1 MNMVQILQ
9 TSPLFSGTT
18 SDEIAQLLSCL
29 EGRTSD
35 FARDRAIIEEGN
47 HTDELGI
54 VLKGRV
60 HITRHDFWGN
70 RSLVTEVAVGGS
82 FAEALACTTQAS
94 EVSVVAAEQST
105 ILFLNIHKV
114 ITSCARG
121 CIFHHTLIENMVRLL
136 SQRNLDLLKKI
147 DHLTKRSTRD
157 KLLSYLNSESKR
169 QQSRTFTIPFDRQQ
183 LADYLCVERSAMS
196 TELSRM
202 QADGLVEYQRRE
214 FTLHH
219 EEY

>member
-1 MNMVQILQ
+1 
-9 TSPLFSGTT
+9 
-18 SDEIAQLLSCL
+18 
-29 EGRTSD
+29 
-35 FARDRAIIEEGN
+35 
-47 HTDELGI
+47 
-54 VLKGRV
+54 
-60 HITRHDFWGN
+60 
-70 RSLVTEVAVGGS
+70 
-82 FAEALACTTQAS
+82 
-94 EVSVVAAEQST
+94 
-105 ILFLNIHKV
+105 
-114 ITSCARG
+114 
-121 CIFHHTLIENMVRLL
+121 MVRLL

-202 QADGLVEYQRRE
+202 QVDGLVEYQRRE

>member
-9 TSPLFSGTT
+9 LSTLFAGTT
-18 SDEIAQLLSCL
+18 ADEIASLLQCL
-29 EGRTSD
+29 EGRTDD
-35 FARDRAIIEEGN
+35 FERDWAIIKEGD

-70 RSLVTEVAVGGS
+70 RSLVADVAAGES
-82 FAEALACTTQAS
+82 FAEALACTAAPS
-94 EVSVVAAEQST
+94 EVSVVTAERST
-105 ILFLNIHKV
+105 ILFLNVHKIV
-114 ITSCARG
+114 TSCERG

-136 SQRNLDLLKKI
+136 SQKNLELMKKI

-157 KLLSYLNSESKR
+157 KLLSYLNSESRR
-169 QQSRTFTIPFDRQQ
+169 QQNRTFTIPFDRQQ

-202 QADGLVEYQRRE
+202 QADGLVEYRRRE

-219 EEY
+219 EEF